1 MERLVFLV
9 YDIVDNEVVTYRLSV
24 SQTGMEATDDD
35 DDSFTFSD
43 YTCSIDHLSIQ
54 GHEPR
59 SAALNHW
66 MVETSEG
73 IDDVN
78 LGSGKIK

>member
-43 YTCSIDHLSIQ
+43 YTCFIDHLSIQ
-54 GHEPR
+54 GHAPR
-59 SAALNHW
+59 SPALNHL
-66 MVETSEG
+66 MVEG